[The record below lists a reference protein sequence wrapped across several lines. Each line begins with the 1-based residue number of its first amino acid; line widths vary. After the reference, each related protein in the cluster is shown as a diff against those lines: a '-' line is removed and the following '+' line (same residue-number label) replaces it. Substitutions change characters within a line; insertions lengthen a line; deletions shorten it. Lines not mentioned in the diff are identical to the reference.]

1 MFIDVNKIGP
11 GGVGFDEPLKLDLP
25 RPADD
30 ERVKVVEAR
39 LRGAAVP
46 GTRGVELAAHLE
58 ARVTLQCSRCLR
70 SFEMPI
76 ASDFA
81 LTIVLEEPPAPP
93 GETETEVDERDID
106 LFAAADGRVDLA
118 TITREQIYLNLPLK
132 PLCSTRCAGLCPT
145 CGVDRNRIECDC
157 VAEAV
162 DPRLAPLLDF
172 KRRTEGSDG
181 GSSGPAGNRGG
192 N

>member
-1 MFIDVNKIGP
+1 
-11 GGVGFDEPLKLDLP
+11 
-25 RPADD
+25 
-30 ERVKVVEAR
+30 
-39 LRGAAVP
+39 
-46 GTRGVELAAHLE
+46 
-58 ARVTLQCSRCLR
+58 
-70 SFEMPI
+70 MPI